1 MLRPRFLPRF
11 SVVITDFYP
20 HLIAVPTPKS
30 SHTLQLIFNT
40 IFQVARH
47 NQVLVPRPV
56 PSPCP
61 LPSRG
66 PPSRASPSITA
77 RLAACSWLW
86 CWSSLPPHFHIWT
99 HSPGGF
105 PRKGAPGKETGAA
118 CASTNIFTPLSHWP
132 IDNFH

>member
-20 HLIAVPTPKS
+20 HLIAVPIPKS

-66 PPSRASPSITA
+66 PPSRASPRTGGLLVAVVLELPIPSFPHMDTLSR
-77 RLAACSWLW
+77 RLPEKGRTREGNRG
-86 CWSSLPPHFHIWT
+86 SLCVYKHL
-99 HSPGGF
+99 HSTLTLAD
-105 PRKGAPGKETGAA
+105 R
-118 CASTNIFTPLSHWP
+118 
-132 IDNFH
+132 